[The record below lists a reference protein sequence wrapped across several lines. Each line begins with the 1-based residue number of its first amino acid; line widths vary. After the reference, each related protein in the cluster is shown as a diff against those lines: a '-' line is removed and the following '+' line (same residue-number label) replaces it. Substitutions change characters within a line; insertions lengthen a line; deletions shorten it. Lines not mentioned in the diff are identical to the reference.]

1 MKNIFSGDSRIKLM
15 SGLMLVVII
24 PLWLIGW
31 VLSCIGS
38 LQPTSRKQLQ
48 KEHVVTKIPDTSKPV
63 NVESQMLA

>member
-48 KEHVVTKIPDTSKPV
+48 KKHVVPKIPDKSKQV
-63 NVESQMLA
+63 KVESQMLA

>member
-48 KEHVVTKIPDTSKPV
+48 KKHVVTKIPDKSKPV
-63 NVESQMLA
+63 KVESQILA